1 MKICADIFKFGSI
14 PAGDSKRRN
23 CPRRKRNIG
32 FTLIELL
39 VVIAIIAILAAML
52 LPALAK
58 AKQKAYTANCINN
71 LRQIGITQAMYAGDN
86 QDRYAYSGNG
96 WAKTPLV
103 DIFSMY
109 SPYISTNGGAK
120 FYKCPADVTPG
131 YPAWNYWYTAT
142 QYPYGVTTNMLLFS
156 DTYYYFVT
164 FFTKDYDG
172 GTLLTQQQRK
182 TTEAKSPTR
191 KYVMGCNALATS
203 SQAGAGGSA
212 HGGNLGNTFVF
223 VDSHAAYTRH
233 SDELPTVPYANH
245 DWTAGGL
252 AGNALGVGADVK

>member
-1 MKICADIFKFGSI
+1 MKKPPVFACHRCSSA
-14 PAGDSKRRN
+14 A
-23 CPRRKRNIG
+23 

-58 AKQKAYTANCINN
+58 AKQKACTANCINN
-71 LRQIGITQAMYAGDN
+71 LRQIGITQAMYTGDN
-86 QDRYAYSGNG
+86 QDRYPYSGNG
-96 WAKTPLV
+96 WARTPLV
-103 DIFSMY
+103 DIFRLY

-120 FYKCPADVTPG
+120 FYRCPADITPG

-142 QYPYGVTTNMLLFS
+142 QYPYGVTANMLLFP

-164 FFTKDYDG
+164 FFTTDYAG
-172 GTLLTQQQRK
+172 GTPSLINQQRK
-182 TTEAKSPTR
+182 TTEAKSPTQ
-191 KYVMGCNALATS
+191 KYVMGCNALAPS
-203 SQAGAGGSA
+203 GQPGSGGSA
-212 HGGNLGNTFVF
+212 HGGNVGNTLLF
-223 VDSHAAYTRH
+223 VDSHAGYIRH

-252 AGNALGVGADVK
+252 AGNALGAGADVK